1 MIYSVCKA
9 DATDIFTPTYPD
21 GASSFSLLTG
31 NTFIL
36 VDNTSGDVTL
46 DLNEAIA
53 GEYIVLVQYS
63 IEGNN
68 FTLQI
73 ELTIEDCE
81 NYLLEDSF
89 SYCTGSGTYSNQ
101 LYLANPIS
109 GTWSIVDPV
118 EGVTITSGGLLQV
131 DTAAIGVAS
140 YTETV
145 TIGGN
150 SFNITIQIL
159 ACASPSVSPLTDCKL
174 DPIGIV
180 WVNQE
185 GGRQSYWFNQP
196 KDYEIQQSGGTTWIN
211 ADKELRYLQRG
222 RVENAVRVSQQFV
235 PIEHIDSLN
244 SLKNSIQAWTCTN
257 ILTAST
263 YRSIIIDEDSWV
275 FKRTLDRFYT
285 IEFTFK
291 YSIEKK
297 IQKQ

>member
-1 MIYSVCKA
+1 MTYSICKS
-9 DATDIFTPTYPD
+9 DSTDIFTPTYPD
-21 GASSFSLLTG
+21 GASAFSLLTG
-31 NTFIL
+31 NPFIS
-36 VDNTSGDVTL
+36 VDSSSGDVSL
-46 DLNEAIA
+46 DLNEAVA
-53 GEYIVLVQYS
+53 GDYIVLVQYS
-63 IEGNN
+63 IEGDN
-68 FTLQI
+68 FTFTI

-81 NYLLEDSF
+81 NYLLENSF
-89 SYCTGSGTYSNQ
+89 SYCTGSGTFSNQ

-109 GTWSIVDPV
+109 GTWALVDPV

-131 DTAAIGVAS
+131 NTTTASVGS

-145 TIGGN
+145 TIDGN
-150 SFNITIQIL
+150 SFDITIEIL
-159 ACASPSVSPLTDCKL
+159 ACASPSTSPLTDCKL

-211 ADKELRYLQRG
+211 SDKELRYLQRG

-275 FKRTLDRFYT
+275 VKRTLDRFYT